1 MTAPLLCRTALK
13 GRDFLLL
20 AAAHGWHGHLSHPAA
35 RWGRGFPGPAPT
47 TPETPHRCTPVPL
60 TTAHPTPRAIRVRR
74 SPR

>member
-1 MTAPLLCRTALK
+1 MTDPLLCRTAL
-13 GRDFLLL
+13 RRRASPLL
-20 AAAHGWHGHLSHPAA
+20 AAAHGWQGRLSH
-35 RWGRGFPGPAPT
+35 PT